1 MALAQVTI
9 VDNTI
14 VVSAGGSEQLEA
26 YVDAAAAFS
35 NQAQAAAEASGVTY
49 KFYDTKAAATADLA
63 SIPANAVIEVFVDES
78 QSNNRTRYRK
88 ESGVLVFKVA
98 TLDADLQAIAN
109 LTSAANKVPYATG
122 SGTWALADLTSFAR
136 TLLATA
142 SNSAF
147 LTALGQIASTAINF
161 VQTGTGGI
169 TATLAAW
176 ILGRPVYA
184 ESFGAVG
191 DGSTD
196 DTTAIQNALTFS
208 RNVILRSTSGYKIT
222 SALTLLDNQSVTL
235 APGVVL
241 RQYTAGTPVFTA
253 TSKTNV
259 WINLNGGTIYG
270 PGGYSSGWTNNGNA
284 GHRGIRF
291 LGCTYSGVTGPGSV
305 VNFGNAQID
314 FTGGSNLS
322 VIGKIYLIG
331 TNAYGGTIATG
342 GNFQQGV
349 FITNDTTYGTASY
362 ILLDG
367 LDVSNTAQGVLIEA
381 QVGVTAPTG
390 PRMISNCDFHDIPGQ
405 HAIYNQD
412 SFLSVSNVS
421 GMRLG
426 GSVVKIQSAD
436 ANRDLT
442 GFTATGIRADT
453 VAVSVFEIATVGTGS
468 LNGLMLSGVGKD
480 VGYGISINGK
490 VSGLRAE
497 VNVKGCGNGLYAFGA
512 NMKDCHVHLIAEN
525 CTSSGVIVS
534 STSSVIDIWPTIRNA
549 NTASGSGGSG
559 VRVNT
564 ASGTINLHSPFCV
577 DSGSTQVYG
586 LFSDTL
592 GSTVN
597 VRGYPTLTNG
607 TDYGVR
613 AVGTINFPANYTVSG
628 TNGQFLGTSLINF
641 ENGATFAATSSG
653 STTVLRSAIPLQVGT
668 FVVEALVVSN
678 KTDDTQ
684 QKGTSLKR
692 TFTYDGTTVLA
703 VAATVET
710 VIGASGTFDGTYSL
724 NAGTAG
730 TTGANTWNI
739 LVSNTGGGSF
749 DWKMQQNIVYV

>member
-1 MALAQVTI
+1 MVDTPRKTFPELQALSAPV
-9 VDNTI
+9 VDSD
-14 VVSAGGSEQLEA
+14 VVAVYRAPGPAKRTTASVLGA
-26 YVDAAAAFS
+26 YVNTVIGTAF
-35 NQAQAAAEASGVTY
+35 T
-49 KFYDTKAAATADLA
+49 
-63 SIPANAVIEVFVDES
+63 
-78 QSNNRTRYRK
+78 
-88 ESGVLVFKVA
+88 
-98 TLDADLQAIAN
+98 
-109 LTSAANKVPYATG
+109 
-122 SGTWALADLTSFAR
+122 R

-142 SNSAF
+142 NNNAF
-147 LTALGQIASTAINF
+147 LTALGQIASTFVNF

-176 ILGRPVYA
+176 ILGRPVYV

-222 SALTLLDNQSVTL
+222 AALTLLDNQSVTL

-270 PGGYSSGWTNNGNA
+270 PGGYSASWTNNGNA

-322 VIGKIYLIG
+322 VTGKVYLIG

-577 DSGSTQVYG
+577 DSGSTQAYG

-613 AVGTINFPANYTVSG
+613 AVGVINFPANYTVSG

-641 ENGATFAATSSG
+641 DNGATFAATSSG
-653 STTVLRSAIPLQVGT
+653 STTVLRSAIPLQAGT
-668 FVVEALVVSN
+668 FVVEALIVSN

-684 QKGTSLKR
+684 QKATMLKR
-692 TFTYDGTTVLA
+692 AFTYDGTTVLA

>member
-1 MALAQVTI
+1 MIGKTVPELNALTPPLVDSDVVTVYRAPGPLTRTTASVFKTYAQTGLVSSAALALSSGASLIGFIQSGI
-9 VDNTI
+9 GA
-14 VVSAGGSEQLEA
+14 VSETVQ
-26 YVDAAAAFS
+26 
-35 NQAQAAAEASGVTY
+35 
-49 KFYDTKAAATADLA
+49 
-63 SIPANAVIEVFVDES
+63 
-78 QSNNRTRYRK
+78 
-88 ESGVLVFKVA
+88 
-98 TLDADLQAIAN
+98 
-109 LTSAANKVPYATG
+109 
-122 SGTWALADLTSFAR
+122 
-136 TLLATA
+136 
-142 SNSAF
+142 
-147 LTALGQIASTAINF
+147 TAIRRISVF
-161 VQTGTGGI
+161 PEQ
-169 TATLAAW
+169 
-176 ILGRPVYA
+176 
-184 ESFGAVG
+184 FGAVG
-191 DGSTD
+191 NGSTD
-196 DTTAIQNALTFS
+196 DTVAIQAALTAN

-222 SALTLLDNQSVTL
+222 AALTLLDNQSVTL

-241 RQYTAGTPVFTA
+241 RQYTAGTPVFIA

-270 PGGYSSGWTNNGNA
+270 PGGYSSGWTNNGNT

-291 LGCTYSGVTGPGSV
+291 IGCTYSGVSGPGSV

-322 VIGKIYLIG
+322 VVGKVYLIG

-349 FITNDTTYGTASY
+349 FITNDATYGTASN

-367 LDVSNTAQGVLIEA
+367 LDVSATAQGVLLEA
-381 QVGVTAPTG
+381 QVGVAAPTG
-390 PRMISNCDFHDIPGQ
+390 PRMISNCDFHDITGQ

-512 NMKDCHVHLIAEN
+512 NMKDTHVHLIAEN

-534 STSSVIDIWPTIRNA
+534 STSSTIDIWPTIRNA

-559 VRVNT
+559 IRVNT

-577 DSGSTQVYG
+577 DSGSTQAYG

-597 VRGYPTLTNG
+597 VRGYPTLTDG

-613 AVGTINFPANYTVSG
+613 AVGAINFPANYTVSG

-641 ENGATFAATSSG
+641 DNGATFAATSSG
-653 STTVLRSAIPLQVGT
+653 STTVLRSAIPLQAGT

>member
-1 MALAQVTI
+1 MALTPRK
-9 VDNTI
+9 
-14 VVSAGGSEQLEA
+14 
-26 YVDAAAAFS
+26 
-35 NQAQAAAEASGVTY
+35 TY
-49 KFYDTKAAATADLA
+49 
-63 SIPANAVIEVFVDES
+63 PE
-78 QSNNRTRYRK
+78 
-88 ESGVLVFKVA
+88 
-98 TLDADLQAIAN
+98 
-109 LTSAANKVPYATG
+109 
-122 SGTWALADLTSFAR
+122 
-136 TLLATA
+136 
-142 SNSAF
+142 
-147 LTALGQIASTAINF
+147 LTALTAPVVNSDVLAAYRSPGPLKRFTASQLLSYTSAPFALSSGASLVGTIQSGTGAVLET
-161 VQTGTGGI
+161 VQT
-169 TATLAAW
+169 ALR
-176 ILGRPVYA
+176 RPGAYVEQY
-184 ESFGAVG
+184 GAVG
-191 DGSTD
+191 DGTTD
-196 DTTAIQNALTFS
+196 DTVAIQAALTAN
-208 RNVILRSTSGYKIT
+208 RNVIMRSTSGYKIT
-222 SALTLLDNQSVTL
+222 AALTLLDNQLVTL

-241 RQYTAGTPVFTA
+241 RQYTSGTPAFTA

-259 WINLNGGTIYG
+259 YINLNGGTIYG
-270 PGGYSSGWTNNGNA
+270 AGGYSSGWTNNGNV
-284 GHRGIRF
+284 GFRGVRF
-291 LGCTYSGVTGPGSV
+291 IGCTYSGVVGPGSI

-314 FTGGSNLS
+314 FTGGSHLS
-322 VIGKIYLIG
+322 VINKVTLIG
-331 TNAYGGTIATG
+331 TNAYGGTIAAS

-349 FITNDTTYGTASY
+349 YISNDATYGTASH

-367 LDVSNTAQGVLIEA
+367 MDVSATAQGVLLEA

-390 PRMISNCDFHDIPGQ
+390 PRMISNCDFHDITGQ

-497 VNVKGCGNGLYAFGA
+497 VNVKGCGNGLYSLGA
-512 NMKDCHVHLIAEN
+512 NMKDCHVYLIAEN

-534 STSSVIDIWPTIRNA
+534 STSSEIDVWPTIRNA

-564 ASGTINLHSPFCV
+564 ASGTITLHDPYCV
-577 DSGSTQVYG
+577 DSGSTQAYG

-613 AVGTINFPANYTVSG
+613 AVGMINFPANYTVSG
-628 TNGQFLGTSLINF
+628 TNGQFLGTSLMNF
-641 ENGATFAATSSG
+641 ENGATFSATSSG
-653 STTVLRSAIPLQVGT
+653 STTVLRSSIPVQVGT
-668 FVVEALVVSN
+668 FMVEANIVSN

-684 QKGTSLKR
+684 QKATILR
-692 TFTYDGTTVLA
+692 RCFTYDGTTVTA

-724 NAGTAG
+724 NAGTGG

-739 LVSNTGGGSF
+739 LVSNTGGSF
-749 DWKMQQNIVYV
+749 DWKMQQNVVYV

>member
-1 MALAQVTI
+1 MVGKTVPELNALTPPLVDSDVVTVYRAPGPLTRTTASVFKTYAQTGLVSSAALAL
-9 VDNTI
+9 
-14 VVSAGGSEQLEA
+14 SSG
-26 YVDAAAAFS
+26 
-35 NQAQAAAEASGVTY
+35 ASLIG
-49 KFYDTKAAATADLA
+49 F
-63 SIPANAVIEVFVDES
+63 I
-78 QSNNRTRYRK
+78 Q
-88 ESGVLVFKVA
+88 
-98 TLDADLQAIAN
+98 
-109 LTSAANKVPYATG
+109 
-122 SGTWALADLTSFAR
+122 SGTGAVSETV
-136 TLLATA
+136 
-142 SNSAF
+142 
-147 LTALGQIASTAINF
+147 QTAIRRISVF
-161 VQTGTGGI
+161 PEQ
-169 TATLAAW
+169 
-176 ILGRPVYA
+176 
-184 ESFGAVG
+184 FGAVG

-196 DTTAIQNALTFS
+196 DTVAIQAALTAN

-222 SALTLLDNQSVTL
+222 AALTLLDNQLVTL

-241 RQYTAGTPVFTA
+241 RQYTAATPAFTA

-259 WINLNGGTIYG
+259 YVNLNGGTIYG
-270 PGGYSSGWTNNGNA
+270 SGGYSSGWTNNGNV
-284 GHRGIRF
+284 GYRGIRF
-291 LGCTYSGVTGPGSV
+291 IGCTYSGVVGPGSI

-314 FTGGSNLS
+314 FTGGSHLS
-322 VIGKIYLIG
+322 VTNKVTLIG
-331 TNAYGGTIATG
+331 TNAYGGTIAAS

-349 FITNDTTYGTASY
+349 YISNDATYGTASH
-362 ILLDG
+362 IWLDG
-367 LDVSNTAQGVLIEA
+367 LDVSATAQGVLLEA
-381 QVGVTAPTG
+381 QVGVTGPTG
-390 PRMISNCDFHDIPGQ
+390 PRMISNCDFHDITGQ

-468 LNGLMLSGVGKD
+468 LNGLTLSGVGKD

-497 VNVKGCGNGLYAFGA
+497 VNVKGCGNGLYALGSTI
-512 NMKDCHVHLIAEN
+512 KDTHVYLIAEN
-525 CTSSGVIVS
+525 CTSSGALVTA
-534 STSSVIDIWPTIRNA
+534 TSSEIDIWPQIRNA

-559 VRVNT
+559 VRVT
-564 ASGTINLHSPFCV
+564 SASGTVNLHDPYCV
-577 DSGSTQVYG
+577 DSGGTQAYG

-641 ENGATFAATSSG
+641 DNGASFSATSSG
-653 STTVLRSAIPLQVGT
+653 STTVLRSSVPLQAGT
-668 FVVEALVVSN
+668 FVVEALIVSN

-684 QKGTSLKR
+684 QKGTMLQR
-692 TFTYDGTTVLA
+692 VFAYDGTTVTA
-703 VAATVET
+703 VAATVES

-724 NAGTAG
+724 NAGTGG
-730 TTGANTWNI
+730 TTGANTWNV
-739 LVSNTGGGSF
+739 LVSNTGGSF
-749 DWKMQQNIVYV
+749 DWKMQQNVVYV